1 MEARD
6 WPPWEAPQI
15 PRSNLWGDNEDAWLA
30 RLAGDYEAF
39 RRTPA
44 TAESI
49 PRVLHQIWLG
59 PRPVPPSLI
68 ERGAAFC
75 RIHPGWTRV
84 LWRGAAVA
92 ALLGENRGA
101 RRAVAKAH
109 D

>member
-92 ALLGENRGA
+92 ALA
-101 RRAVAKAH
+101 
-109 D
+109 